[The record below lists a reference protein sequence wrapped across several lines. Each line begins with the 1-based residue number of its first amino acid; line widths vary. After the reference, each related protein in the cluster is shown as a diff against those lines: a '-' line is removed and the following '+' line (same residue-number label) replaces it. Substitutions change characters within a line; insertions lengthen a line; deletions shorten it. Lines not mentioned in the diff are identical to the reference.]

1 VSKDSSILLTIGSAD
16 TNVCLARDYGESV
29 AVQENVAQSITTRPL
44 AEGDMA
50 GVAALYLRRLRKPGI
65 ESADDAR
72 ELLQRTLVDDPWADD
87 AIPSLVSVAP
97 DGTIVGFIGSS
108 VRHVRL
114 DGEPLRAA
122 YASHLV
128 ADPDF
133 PNRTIGLFL
142 LRAFLRGP
150 QDLTL
155 TDTAT
160 VQARALWAGLGS
172 VPLHHLATG
181 WLQPLRPLG
190 AIAAAGRSRGGRL
203 ALAARALG
211 SVAPLLDHG
220 TGRIAGEARS
230 LRADSVAEEELTP
243 QAVLEHLAECARPAR
258 LVPDYDEPF
267 LAWLFRELVAGE
279 VRGQARF
286 RLIRVRGAVVGWYVY
301 YLDPGGLC
309 RVLQVMTRERHAGLV
324 VGELY
329 REAYAGGAAALYG
342 RLEPHTSEAVLRR
355 GALLRPIP
363 RALVHTRRSD
373 AVDALQR
380 GESALAWLDGEPW

>member
-1 VSKDSSILLTIGSAD
+1 M
-16 TNVCLARDYGESV
+16 

-44 AEGDMA
+44 AEGDIA
-50 GVAALYLRRLRKPGI
+50 GVAALYLRQLHKPGI

-72 ELLQRTLVDDPWADD
+72 DLLQRTLVDDPWADD
-87 AIPSLVSVAP
+87 AIPSLVSAAP

-128 ADPDF
+128 ADRDF

-142 LRAFLRGP
+142 LRTFLRGP

-160 VQARALWAGLGS
+160 VQARALWVGLGS

-181 WLQPLRPLG
+181 WLQPLRPIG
-190 AIAAAGRSRGGRL
+190 AVSAIGRSRGGRL
-203 ALAARALG
+203 ALAARALNP
-211 SVAPLLDHG
+211 VARLLDHG

-230 LRADSVAEEELTP
+230 ARAESVGEEELTP
-243 QAVLEHLAECARPAR
+243 GAVLEHLAECARPAR
-258 LVPDYDEPF
+258 LVPGYDEQF
-267 LAWLFRELVAGE
+267 LAWLFRELAVSR
-279 VRGQARF
+279 VRGEARF
-286 RLIRVRGAVVGWYVY
+286 HLVRSRGAVVGWYVY
-301 YLDPGGLC
+301 YLEPGGLC
-309 RVLQVMTRERHAGLV
+309 RVLQVMTRERNSDLV

-329 REAYAGGAAALYG
+329 RDAYAGGASALYG

-363 RALVHTRRSD
+363 RALAHTRRSD
-373 AVDALQR
+373 AADALQR
-380 GESALAWLDGEPW
+380 GESALSWLDGEPW

>member
-1 VSKDSSILLTIGSAD
+1 
-16 TNVCLARDYGESV
+16 
-29 AVQENVAQSITTRPL
+29 
-44 AEGDMA
+44 M
-50 GVAALYLRRLRKPGI
+50 
-65 ESADDAR
+65 
-72 ELLQRTLVDDPWADD
+72 
-87 AIPSLVSVAP
+87 
-97 DGTIVGFIGSS
+97 GFIGSS

-160 VQARALWAGLGS
+160 VQARALWIGLGS

-181 WLQPLRPLG
+181 WLQPLRPIG
-190 AIAAAGRSRGGRL
+190 AVSAIGRSRGGRF
-203 ALAARALG
+203 ALAARALDPL
-211 SVAPLLDHG
+211 ARLLDHG

-230 LRADSVAEEELTP
+230 ARAESIGEEELTP
-243 QAVLEHLAECARPAR
+243 AAVLEHLAECARPAR
-258 LVPDYDEPF
+258 LVPGYDERF
-267 LAWLFRELVAGE
+267 LAWLFRELAVGGARGE
-279 VRGQARF
+279 ARF
-286 RLIRVRGAVVGWYVY
+286 HLVRNRGAVVGWYVY
-301 YLDPGGLC
+301 YLEPGGLC
-309 RVLQVMTRERHAGLV
+309 RVLQVMTRERHSDLV

-329 REAYAGGAAALYG
+329 RDAYAGGASALYG

-373 AVDALQR
+373 AADALQR
-380 GESALAWLDGEPW
+380 GESALSWLDGEPW

>member
-1 VSKDSSILLTIGSAD
+1 MRLRWPS
-16 TNVCLARDYGESV
+16 
-29 AVQENVAQSITTRPL
+29 QENVAQSITTRPL
-44 AEGDMA
+44 AEGTIWRASLRCTCA
-50 GVAALYLRRLRKPGI
+50 GSTSPASRAPTTR
-65 ESADDAR
+65 D
-72 ELLQRTLVDDPWADD
+72 LLQRTLIDDPWADE
-87 AIPSLVSVAP
+87 AIPSLVSAAP

-160 VQARALWAGLGS
+160 VQARRALGRARQRAS
-172 VPLHHLATG
+172 P
-181 WLQPLRPLG
+181 PPRDRM
-190 AIAAAGRSRGGRL
+190 AAASAADRRRVRHRRSRGGRL
-203 ALAARALG
+203 ALAARALNP
-211 SVAPLLDHG
+211 VARLLDHG

-230 LRADSVAEEELTP
+230 ARAESVGEDELTP
-243 QAVLEHLAECARPAR
+243 ETVLEHLAECARPAR
-258 LVPDYDEPF
+258 LVPDYDEQF
-267 LAWLFRELVAGE
+267 LAWLFRELAVGG
-279 VRGQARF
+279 VRGEARF
-286 RLIRVRGAVVGWYVY
+286 HLVRNRGAVVGWYVY

-309 RVLQVMTRERHAGLV
+309 RVLQVMTRERHSDLV

-329 REAYAGGAAALYG
+329 RDAYAGGA
-342 RLEPHTSEAVLRR
+342 V
-355 GALLRPIP
+355 GALRPARAAHLRGGP
-363 RALVHTRRSD
+363 RAGARSCDRFRVRSCTRAAATPPTRS
-373 AVDALQR
+373 AGR
-380 GESALAWLDGEPW
+380 SALSWLDGEPW